1 MGLLGIHAGRE
12 HAWMP
17 RFVTDAFGLVT
28 VSLIFIFA
36 ILGVL
41 CIVYSVYFRSRIQNQ
56 GLSVSDS
63 ITRRLGY
70 FNGPWIIRIVLIVV
84 AIWWGFG
91 EVIRLSLLK
100 GDGRL
105 FTKPAWQKGVCKFYI
120 ISNIGFAEPSLLLLI
135 VYLLHAS
142 LQKREHGAL
151 NHGWNMKAAGYTFLL
166 CLPMFLVQLTL
177 VLIEPM
183 ISNKKHGTEM
193 KIQKYFTSST
203 TSTSIKSSLTGTE
216 EVYTYTTC
224 TYPLINTVVLGFF
237 DSVLVIYISCLGYG
251 MVSSVINKGLE
262 RRIYFLLFSVVS
274 FFPLRVFL
282 LGFSILPDPGSLVYE
297 AIVFLAF
304 LMLLLCALVGVCMLV
319 YYPVAD
325 SLALRNLRRYMELE
339 DISVHDDII
348 TYYT

>member
-1 MGLLGIHAGRE
+1 MRLLGIHAGRE

-17 RFVTDAFGLVT
+17 RFVTDAFGLAT

-36 ILGVL
+36 ILGL
-41 CIVYSVYFRSRIQNQ
+41 ICIVYSVYFRSRIQNQ
-56 GLSVSDS
+56 NPSNA
-63 ITRRLGY
+63 ITRHLGY
-70 FNGPWIIRIVLIVV
+70 FNGPWIIRIVLVVV

-100 GDGRL
+100 GDDRL

-120 ISNIGFAEPSLLLLI
+120 ISNIGFAEPSLFLLI

-142 LQKREHGAL
+142 LQRREHGAL
-151 NHGWNMKAAGYTFLL
+151 SHGWNMRAAGYTFLL

-177 VLIEPM
+177 VLVEPM
-183 ISNKKHGTEM
+183 ISNKKHGTEV
-193 KIQKYFTSST
+193 KIQKYFTSSS
-203 TSTSIKSSLTGTE
+203 TSTSTKSSLTGTE

-224 TYPLINTVVLGFF
+224 TYPLMSTVVLGFF
-237 DSVLVIYISCLGYG
+237 DSVLVIYISCLGFG
-251 MVSSVINKGLE
+251 MVSSVMNRGLE

-274 FFPLRVFL
+274 FFPLRVCL
-282 LGFSILPDPGSLVYE
+282 LGFSILPVPGSLAYE
-297 AIVFLAF
+297 AVVFLAF
-304 LMLLLCALVGVCMLV
+304 LMLLFCALVGVCMLV

-339 DISVHDDII
+339 DIPVHDDII